1 MQKFT
6 LLDIDLR
13 LFDGA
18 AGVSAG
24 GEGSGAGVAQ
34 DNGSTLP
41 KAETKGKSGGSRRSK
56 SGDYSNVVFGKQG
69 DAPAA
74 ETAPS
79 SDAGSDKGEGNA
91 RKSGVETT
99 SNTLEARR
107 AAFEELIDSDEYKD
121 IYAEKFQQAFTR
133 RFKEVKGMETSLA
146 DQKPIMDML
155 MQRYNIGDGDAK
167 KLLAALEQDDAYWEE
182 AAEKAGLTVEQYR
195 AQQKM
200 ARENAELRAQVQR
213 QQGERQAQEQLN
225 AWFKE
230 AEQVKM
236 LYPSFDFNKE
246 AENKAF
252 TDLLKARVPVQKAY
266 EVIHMDEITAAKQKA
281 AAETAGQQMVAKL
294 QGNSARPLENGTSAQ
309 SAAIVKNDVHNLSR
323 ADRAEIARQAQRGV
337 KIIY

>member
-1 MQKFT
+1 
-6 LLDIDLR
+6 
-13 LFDGA
+13 
-18 AGVSAG
+18 
-24 GEGSGAGVAQ
+24 
-34 DNGSTLP
+34 
-41 KAETKGKSGGSRRSK
+41 
-56 SGDYSNVVFGKQG
+56 
-69 DAPAA
+69 
-74 ETAPS
+74 
-79 SDAGSDKGEGNA
+79 
-91 RKSGVETT
+91 
-99 SNTLEARR
+99 
-107 AAFEELIDSDEYKD
+107 
-121 IYAEKFQQAFTR
+121 
-133 RFKEVKGMETSLA
+133 METSLA